1 MDSIKKDQVVAGLIG
16 GVTALTLAFVARKF
30 MWRRWRK
37 GGKGGRWGPATL
49 TTMPSTHLPAAIG
62 PYSFGKMITMPN
74 GSIYAW
80 SSGQLGLKQD
90 GNLAD
95 GEDPVVAQAE

>member
-80 SSGQLGLKQD
+80 SSGQLGLKPD
-90 GNLAD
+90 GNLAE